1 MKIIYRSII
10 ILSFLFIGYSNTYAQ
25 FGIGLRFGGAS
36 TNLTGIGANV
46 QDFVPT
52 PKLKVVAGGV
62 VNYSFLKWFAL
73 DAEVLYSGK
82 GASMTYF
89 YEDQTVRGTV
99 EMDIRLG
106 YLSVPVIAQLK
117 LGDRD
122 SYFHF
127 DFGITF
133 SQLVHKK
140 YTATI
145 QAEDDQG
152 NTLPETPYEIEGFEP
167 NKQDFGYHFGIG
179 LVANGLLFDFAYELG
194 IRDVYPS
201 NTQGLKIRNRSFQI
215 SVGYMFRH

>member
-1 MKIIYRSII
+1 M
-10 ILSFLFIGYSNTYAQ
+10 G
-25 FGIGLRFGGAS
+25 
-36 TNLTGIGANV
+36 
-46 QDFVPT
+46 
-52 PKLKVVAGGV
+52 GGV
-62 VNYSFLKWFAL
+62 VNYSFLKWLAV

-82 GASMTYF
+82 GAAMTYF
-89 YEDQTVRGTV
+89 YEDQTIRGTV

-106 YLSVPVIAQLK
+106 YLSVPVVAQLK

-140 YTATI
+140 YTAKI
-145 QAEDDQG
+145 EAEDDQG
-152 NTLPETPYEIEGFEP
+152 NTLPETPYEIENFNP
-167 NKQDFGYHFGIG
+167 YQQDFGYHFGIG

-201 NTQGLKIRNRSFQI
+201 NTQGLEIRNRSFQV
-215 SVGYMFRH
+215 SVGYLFRY